1 MHHSILLLSLGIL
14 ASTAIGADPLPAPRP
29 SPQERLNRVEEQMAL
44 LLEELRSIRRDL
56 DAGAVSGSTAAE
68 APAMIPGCIAKTYVR
83 TGGANI
89 TSAPPAKATPSDE
102 RAVTGDSFDAARHR
116 SAVGYGDDRVTV
128 LWEGFFLVTEKDTY
142 EFIFGGRQGSVRVGG
157 QIISSKEKSVR
168 LELPP
173 GYHPIQVMDYMMGMV
188 KYPSPSLTV
197 KRSGLD
203 PIPLT
208 PGSLWMAETVGK

>member
-1 MHHSILLLSLGIL
+1 MNRSIILLTL
-14 ASTAIGADPLPAPRP
+14 ATCITAAIGADSLPASKP

-56 DAGAVSGSTAAE
+56 DAGGGGGSATAE
-68 APAMIPGCIAKTYVR
+68 EPKMVPGCIAKTYVR
-83 TGGANI
+83 TGGADI
-89 TSAPPAKATPSDE
+89 ASPPPAKTTPSDE
-102 RAVTGDSFDAARHR
+102 RMVTGDHFDAARHR
-116 SAVGYGDDRVTV
+116 SAAGYGDDRVTV
-128 LWEGFFLVTEKDTY
+128 LWEGFFLVTEKGTY
-142 EFIFGGRQGSVRVGG
+142 EFLFGGRQGSVRVGG

-173 GYHPIQVMDYMMGMV
+173 GYHPIQVMDYMAGMV
-188 KYPSPSLTV
+188 KYPSPTLSV

-208 PGSLWMAETVGK
+208 PGSLWMREAGGE